1 MTNLLVIR
9 IENGKAIFEPLP
21 TTITGI
27 VILDKGNIIQYL
39 TGLVEVEQPTPEPPT
54 PPEPEPEPEPT
65 PVVLWTGT
73 VTVNGLAVRNAASL
87 TGDVLRRLS
96 SGTRVDVYEEY
107 AAEGYEWIRT
117 APGKHEWCAARIV
130 NGTIFVREN

>member
-9 IENGKAIFEPLP
+9 IENGRAIFEPLP

-27 VILDKGNIIQYL
+27 VILDKGNIVQYL

-54 PPEPEPEPEPT
+54 PPEPEPEPT

-73 VTVNGLAVRNAASL
+73 VAVNGLSVRTGTSL
-87 TGDVLRRLS
+87 QAPILRRLS
-96 SGTRVDVYEEY
+96 SGTRVDVYEEHS
-107 AAEGYEWIRT
+107 AENHEWVRI
-117 APGKHEWCAARIV
+117 APGVHEWCAARKI
-130 NGTIFVREN
+130 NGTIFIREN